1 MYDKHTLTFV
11 SFEYSSDSV
20 PDMAPHRLN
29 PQDSSAVLRTLDLFS
44 GTGGLS
50 HALAEEIHG
59 RVEVAH
65 AIDVNVNAALTL
77 K

>member
-1 MYDKHTLTFV
+1 
-11 SFEYSSDSV
+11 
-20 PDMAPHRLN
+20 
-29 PQDSSAVLRTLDLFS
+29 LDLFS

-50 HALAEEIHG
+50 HALAEETHG